1 MKATRLLIA
10 AALLTATAASANNHD
25 DKSRHSDN
33 VDEVTL
39 IIGGDST
46 DPEILEFESPQKMKE
61 HLKERKLKKE
71 LQEEQAALQIT
82 EAIPAD
88 FSDVQAPAF
97 IFTQKDNKF
106 SFGIGGFINLRTSYD
121 FNGIVEN
128 IDFVTAEIPIP
139 GDYATKQQVM
149 MDASTSRIYMT
160 AVANTRALGAI
171 KIYMDMD
178 LRGGAGYTSGTGV
191 TNKYTPRVRR
201 AYASFLGVTIGRDI
215 TTFCD
220 LAATATT
227 IDFQGPNA
235 YAFNYATLIRYEH
248 NFCDDH
254 FTAAIAL
261 EQPNLSAT
269 YGDYFEPIPQR
280 VPDVPVYLQYKFG
293 RTRSNHFRAAAVFR
307 DMYAYSTTKDENTA
321 LFGWGVQFTGHLE
334 PFSWLGI
341 CGGGTYGRGITPYI
355 QDLIGSGLDFTPN
368 PSKTTSIQTMPMY
381 AWQASANINFTD
393 RLVATGGY
401 SMVKVD
407 KENGYY
413 SDDQFRKTQYMF
425 GNLFYNLTPRLQLAC
440 EYIHGTRRNM
450 NCQSNYA
457 NRGSLMAQFNF

>member
-121 FNGIVEN
+121 FNGIVDN

-149 MDASTSRIYMT
+149 MDAST
-160 AVANTRALGAI
+160 
-171 KIYMDMD
+171 
-178 LRGGAGYTSGTGV
+178 
-191 TNKYTPRVRR
+191 
-201 AYASFLGVTIGRDI
+201 
-215 TTFCD
+215 
-220 LAATATT
+220 
-227 IDFQGPNA
+227 
-235 YAFNYATLIRYEH
+235 
-248 NFCDDH
+248 
-254 FTAAIAL
+254 
-261 EQPNLSAT
+261 
-269 YGDYFEPIPQR
+269 
-280 VPDVPVYLQYKFG
+280 
-293 RTRSNHFRAAAVFR
+293 
-307 DMYAYSTTKDENTA
+307 
-321 LFGWGVQFTGHLE
+321 
-334 PFSWLGI
+334 
-341 CGGGTYGRGITPYI
+341 
-355 QDLIGSGLDFTPN
+355 
-368 PSKTTSIQTMPMY
+368 
-381 AWQASANINFTD
+381 D
-393 RLVATGGY
+393 RKSV
-401 SMVKVD
+401 V
-407 KENGYY
+407 
-413 SDDQFRKTQYMF
+413 
-425 GNLFYNLTPRLQLAC
+425 
-440 EYIHGTRRNM
+440 
-450 NCQSNYA
+450 
-457 NRGSLMAQFNF
+457 